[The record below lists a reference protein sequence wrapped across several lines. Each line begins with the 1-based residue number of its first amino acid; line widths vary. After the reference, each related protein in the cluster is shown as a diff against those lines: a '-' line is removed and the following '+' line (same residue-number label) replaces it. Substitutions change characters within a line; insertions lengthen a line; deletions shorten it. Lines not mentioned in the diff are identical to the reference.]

1 MNLSSLV
8 PCIEG
13 ISYNNYVA
21 RLIEFHFLLG
31 FGIAMPLATGV
42 VHLTFDT
49 RRLLSVF
56 VFYFLFLYFFFFK
69 AMLSLNKFACLSLQ
83 HMDAFVQK
91 KKTI

>member
-21 RLIEFHFLLG
+21 HLIEFHFLLG

-56 VFYFLFLYFFFFK
+56 VFYLFFFFFK